1 MKSINPY
8 LNFPG
13 NTEMLGLK
21 QKIITTTKMKLNFTS
36 ILVTGITA
44 FMLSILWYSPLM
56 FGKIWESYRH
66 LPNPSIPQWTLLFA
80 PLREIIASYV
90 LAVLIVRLQIKD
102 WNAAAKLMLLLWL
115 AFQAVGMAGAILWD
129 NMQWQLGAV
138 HAGDWLM
145 KMLFMGIVLTLW
157 HNKKRKVN

>member
-1 MKSINPY
+1 MTIA
-8 LNFPG
+8 
-13 NTEMLGLK
+13 
-21 QKIITTTKMKLNFTS
+21 KIKLNFIA

-56 FGKIWESYRH
+56 FGKIWELYRNP
-66 LPNPSIPQWTLLFA
+66 PNLSIPQWTMLFA

-90 LAVLIVRLQIKD
+90 IAILIYRLEIKD
-102 WNAAAKLMLLLWL
+102 WKATTSIMLLLWL

-145 KMLFMGIVLTLW
+145 KMLFMGITLTLW
-157 HNKKRKVN
+157 KNKTRKEY